1 MMMEATPPGPP
12 PGGPKGPPG
21 GGPPKGGP
29 GVGMGMPPGLG
40 GGGGPPMG
48 LGGPPL
54 GLGGPPMGGM
64 SSGLG
69 PEGGTPPAPAA
80 KVQKINSVDV
90 WKALEKS
97 LKKSGQ

>member
-1 MMMEATPPGPP
+1 M
-12 PGGPKGPPG
+12 
-21 GGPPKGGP
+21 
-29 GVGMGMPPGLG
+29 
-40 GGGGPPMG
+40 
-48 LGGPPL
+48 

-69 PEGGTPPAPAA
+69 PEGGSSPAA

>member
-1 MMMEATPPGPP
+1 
-12 PGGPKGPPG
+12 
-21 GGPPKGGP
+21 
-29 GVGMGMPPGLG
+29 MGIPPGLG
-40 GGGGPPMG
+40 SGGPP
-48 LGGPPL
+48 P

-64 SSGLG
+64 SAGLG
-69 PEGGTPPAPAA
+69 PEGGASPAAAA